1 MESESEQLARRG
13 RLMREMALRMT
24 PEQRI
29 ERGRQMH
36 EWAMQQ
42 LRANPE
48 AWDRFIRR
56 NSRQRAVPA
65 RDHE

>member
-1 MESESEQLARRG
+1 MESESEQIARRD
-13 RLMREMALRMT
+13 RLMQETALRMT

-36 EWAMQQ
+36 EWAMLQ

-56 NSRQRAVPA
+56 NLRQRAVPP
-65 RDHE
+65 RDYT

>member
-1 MESESEQLARRG
+1 MEPESEQLARRD

-48 AWDRFIRR
+48 AMDRFIRR
-56 NSRQRAVPA
+56 NLRQRAIDPN
-65 RDHE
+65 DYK